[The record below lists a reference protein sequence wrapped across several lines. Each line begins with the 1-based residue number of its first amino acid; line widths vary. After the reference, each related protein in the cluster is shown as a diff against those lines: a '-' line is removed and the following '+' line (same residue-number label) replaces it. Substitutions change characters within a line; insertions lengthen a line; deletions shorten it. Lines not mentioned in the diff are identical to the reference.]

1 MTIRVLVVDDSRFFR
16 RRIADIL
23 EADAGLK
30 VIDFAEN
37 GAEAVRKVEEL
48 KPDVVT
54 MDVEMP
60 VMDGITAVKHIMQ
73 RCPTPILMFSS
84 LTTDGAKATL
94 DALDAGA
101 LDFIPKRFEDISQD
115 REEAKVLLR
124 MRVREIAGK
133 GYLQRTRP
141 LRPPATDAMKSS
153 PIPRPAAAAA
163 RTAINK
169 EATSPRTPV
178 VAPIATPASRPRAEL
193 QNLKLIAIG
202 TSTGGPVALQ
212 AVLSSLPATFPLP
225 IILVQHMP
233 GTFTTA
239 FAQRLNQICAISV
252 KEAEDGDALQP
263 GHAYLAP
270 GGKQML
276 LQQRA
281 GRLVLKVEVGDP
293 GLNYKPSVDLTFA
306 SVATSAPGQA
316 LGIILTGMGAD
327 GREGARQMK
336 KTGARIWAQDE
347 ESSVVY
353 GMPFA
358 VAEAGLTDKIM
369 ALAEIGPALANGV

>member
-23 EADAGLK
+23 EADAGIK

-124 MRVREIAGK
+124 MRVREIASK
-133 GYLQRTRP
+133 GYLQRPRP
-141 LRPPATDAMKSS
+141 LRPPASKAAQSS
-153 PIPRPAAAAA
+153 PPPKPATALPRPSIKEASAAKIAPHPAPAPAA
-163 RTAINK
+163 RQ
-169 EATSPRTPV
+169 RTD
-178 VAPIATPASRPRAEL
+178 L

-212 AVLSSLPATFPLP
+212 AVLSALPASFPLP

-239 FAQRLNQICAISV
+239 FAQRLNQICAITV
-252 KEAEDGDALQP
+252 KEAADGDVLQP

-281 GRLVLKVEVGDP
+281 GRLLLKIEAGDP

-306 SVATSAPGQA
+306 SVATAAPGQA

-358 VAEAGLTDKIM
+358 VAEAGLTDKIL
-369 ALAEIGPALANGV
+369 ALAEIGPALANGA